1 MSTDLTTPSQERR
14 GARHELTRRP
24 RRRGDDR
31 DQLRQTLADAYSD
44 GGVSIRALAAEHDLS
59 YGLARTLL
67 LEAKVEL
74 RHRPR
79 RLTAAGQ

>member
-1 MSTDLTTPSQERR
+1 MSTDQRTPLQERR

-24 RRRGDDR
+24 RLRGEDR
-31 DQLRQTLADAYSD
+31 DRVRAKLAEKYAENA
-44 GGVSIRALAAEHDLS
+44 SIRNLAAEYDLS
-59 YGLARTLL
+59 FGLTRTLL
-67 LEAKVEL
+67 LEADVEL

>member
-1 MSTDLTTPSQERR
+1 MKTDLTAPRQERH

-24 RRRGDDR
+24 RLTDKER
-31 DQLRQTLADAYSD
+31 DLVRAQLAKGYAANA
-44 GGVSIRALAAEHDLS
+44 SIRNLAAEYDLS
-59 YGLARTLL
+59 FGLTRTLL

-74 RHRPR
+74 RHQPR